1 MDPIK
6 QTNLPIDLL
15 VWIVKEEIIKPS
27 VLRTFLHL
35 KFSYNDRFLW
45 SQCLAND
52 IADDLQINIKT
63 VRKHLDELL
72 RVKFLSYDKR
82 TNTCFIRSKYKLVP
96 LGLRISKCQVKVS
109 IEHFDCFTEFIVA
122 ATVAYMVKKQMIK
135 HKLALINDD
144 ALQRSCKI
152 NAKCHMG
159 LPISLSYIAN
169 FLGKSISWVDK
180 YKAKAKKLR
189 LLKVRRHLVDTG
201 VSWSCRD
208 AFLWAN
214 DLRPGRIKKYRGN
227 VYLIGADY
235 LSSNVHAFN
244 RKKV

>member
-1 MDPIK
+1 MEPIK

-15 VWIVKEEIIKPS
+15 AWIVKKGIIKPS
-27 VLRTFLHL
+27 VLKTFLHL
-35 KFSYNDRFLW
+35 KFSYNHRFIW
-45 SQCLAND
+45 SQSLVD
-52 IADDLQINIKT
+52 EIADDLHINIKT

-72 RVKFLSYDKR
+72 RVKFLSYDKK
-82 TNTCFIRSKYKLVP
+82 TDIAYLRSKYKLVP
-96 LGLRISKCQVKVS
+96 PYLRVSKCQVKVC
-109 IEHFDCFTEFIVA
+109 IQHFDCFTEFIVA
-122 ATVAYMVKKQMIK
+122 ATVAYVVKKQMIK

-180 YKAKAKKLR
+180 YKAKAKKMR

-201 VSWSCRD
+201 LSWSFRG

-214 DLRPGRIKKYRGN
+214 DFRPGRIKKYMGN

-235 LSSNVHAFN
+235 LNSNVHAFN